1 MRFRQQKSTEAR
13 GALLETAGKNVRHPP
28 TLGKIERIE
37 FEIIKYMDAGVHRLT
52 TFFIYTVENGYL
64 YKVILD

>member
-1 MRFRQQKSTEAR
+1 
-13 GALLETAGKNVRHPP
+13 LETAGKNVGHLS

-37 FEIIKYMDAGVHRLT
+37 FEIIKYMDAGVHRIAI
-52 TFFIYTVENGYL
+52 FFIYIVQNGYL